1 MHKLHF
7 LQMHD
12 SVQLF
17 PKLHSNSCDYPY
29 KFQAMIFHV
38 IYGLAIAIMTIATEV
53 CRLVEGQQFEL
64 ITTLIHNRVSRL
76 LRSIVL
82 WSIMFA

>member
-1 MHKLHF
+1 MLAGDIIVLTMHSKDKLHF
-7 LQMHD
+7 LQMHG

-17 PKLHSNSCDYPY
+17 SKLHSNSCDYLY

-38 IYGLAIAIMTIATEV
+38 IYGLAIMTIATEV

-64 ITTLIHNRVSRL
+64 ITTLIHN
-76 LRSIVL
+76 
-82 WSIMFA
+82 